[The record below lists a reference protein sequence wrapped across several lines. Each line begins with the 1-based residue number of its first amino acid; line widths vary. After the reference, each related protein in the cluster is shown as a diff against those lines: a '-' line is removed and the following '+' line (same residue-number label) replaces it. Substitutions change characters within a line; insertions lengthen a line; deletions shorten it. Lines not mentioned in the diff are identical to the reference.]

1 MKLYVFE
8 GSPEEIGAVYKQMDR
23 DSSDPVMIEQAVDK
37 GSKPALPLGGAKPSS
52 KNGKKEFVGEK
63 FARAAITRL
72 ELSAPLRAV
81 LIKLYNAQSDWVP
94 VAELYKASGYDG
106 AQFAGLMGAFGRRM
120 KHTYGYDADAYFFDF
135 DWDDNTS
142 AWRYRL
148 PESVKEAMRAAGIV

>member
-8 GSPEEIGAVYKQMDR
+8 GSPEEIGAVYKQMER
-23 DSSDPVMIEQAVDK
+23 DSSDPVVIDQTLDK
-37 GSKPALPLGGAKPSS
+37 ASKPPLPLGGAKPST
-52 KNGKKEFVGEK
+52 NGGKKEFVTEK
-63 FARAAITRL
+63 FARTAMTRL
-72 ELSAPLRAV
+72 ALSAPLRAV
-81 LIKLYNAQSDWVP
+81 LITLYKAKSEWVP

-120 KHTYGYDADAYFFDF
+120 KHTNGYDADAYFFDF

-148 PESVKEAMRAAGIV
+148 PESVKEAMRSAGIV